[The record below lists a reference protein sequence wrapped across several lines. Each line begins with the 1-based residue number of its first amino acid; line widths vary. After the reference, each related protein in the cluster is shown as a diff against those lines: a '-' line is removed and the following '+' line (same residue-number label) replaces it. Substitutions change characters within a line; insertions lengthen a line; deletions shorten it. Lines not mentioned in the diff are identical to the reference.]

1 MSSTFPGIV
10 DPPRGVG
17 NLSFDDKG
25 LIPAIV
31 QDFETNR
38 VLMLGYMNAASIER
52 TFATGRVTFF
62 SRSRQELW
70 EKGETSGNTLDFRE
84 MRADC
89 DGDALL
95 IKAVPLG
102 PTCHTGT
109 DTCWDE
115 KTRTLPHFSDYLSR

>member
-10 DPPRGVG
+10 DPARGVG

-95 IKAVPLG
+95 I
-102 PTCHTGT
+102 
-109 DTCWDE
+109 
-115 KTRTLPHFSDYLSR
+115 

>member
-10 DPPRGVG
+10 DPARGVG

-62 SRSRQELW
+62 IGKDGKVLHVEKKVKTKDHGKQIIDKLKELKV
-70 EKGETSGNTLDFRE
+70 EPAPK
-84 MRADC
+84 
-89 DGDALL
+89 
-95 IKAVPLG
+95 
-102 PTCHTGT
+102 
-109 DTCWDE
+109 DE
-115 KTRTLPHFSDYLSR
+115 KKKK